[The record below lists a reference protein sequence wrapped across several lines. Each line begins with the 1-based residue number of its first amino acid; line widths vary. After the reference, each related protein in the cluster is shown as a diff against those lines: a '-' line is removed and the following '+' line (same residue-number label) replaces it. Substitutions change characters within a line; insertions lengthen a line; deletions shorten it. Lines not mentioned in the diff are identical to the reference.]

1 MAARSAPN
9 LGAPAATTTA
19 EYSAARSAVAAA
31 AAAAAASCPDA
42 GFDSADVV
50 HVVNQAREVVVFA
63 GAEDRGM
70 TRSGGEAQGTMA
82 AFGGAIRTRRTL
94 LSSSSLSS
102 SVVTASAAG
111 TGVC

>member
-9 LGAPAATTTA
+9 LGAPAAATTA
-19 EYSAARSAVAAA
+19 VYNAARSAVAA

-50 HVVNQAREVVVFA
+50 HVVNQAREVGGFA

-70 TRSGGEAQGTMA
+70 TRSGGEAQGTTA
-82 AFGGAIRTRRTL
+82 AFGGAIRTRRTS
-94 LSSSSLSS
+94 LSSSSSS
-102 SVVTASAAG
+102 SLVVTASAAG

>member
-19 EYSAARSAVAAA
+19 EYSAARSAVAA

>member
-9 LGAPAATTTA
+9 LGAPAAATSA
-19 EYSAARSAVAAA
+19 EYSAVRSAAA

-42 GFDSADVV
+42 DFDSADVV
-50 HVVNQAREVVVFA
+50 HVVNQAREVGGFA

-82 AFGGAIRTRRTL
+82 TFVGAIQTRRT
-94 LSSSSLSS
+94 SLSS

-111 TGVC
+111 TEVC

>member
-9 LGAPAATTTA
+9 LGAPAAATTA
-19 EYSAARSAVAAA
+19 EYSAARSAVAA

>member
-9 LGAPAATTTA
+9 LGAPAAATTA
-19 EYSAARSAVAAA
+19 EYSAARSAV
-31 AAAAAASCPDA
+31 AAAAASCPDA

-50 HVVNQAREVVVFA
+50 HVVNQARAVGGFA
-63 GAEDRGM
+63 GAEDRGK

-82 AFGGAIRTRRTL
+82 AFGGAIRTRRTS

-102 SVVTASAAG
+102 LVVTASAAG